1 MPEPR
6 KLFTMTEAEA
16 LAEHPADV
24 KLGSWEALKF
34 CLPWLKPYVR
44 KLTLI
49 TLADIG
55 LLALAFIPPWF
66 TTYMLDQALPN
77 KDWAMVWKIIGWFTF
92 LTVWMIVIKTA
103 RDYLYFYIELK
114 IQLDIRNRMY
124 RQIQRLSMNT
134 IDARP
139 VGQLVDRVL
148 IDSDRVGHTI
158 YRIIPTFLMVVQF
171 GLLFTYVSYIDPL
184 ITFIVTLFLIPW
196 TLLFHWVT
204 TIGRDIDRRR
214 LYCCEMRDATI
225 QQAAS
230 SFSITKSFGRERHE
244 INKHGHRATAVQRLG
259 NQNYLILV
267 WFEWA
272 TQKLI
277 PYAKT
282 TTVYLY
288 FMRKVVLGEMTLGMT
303 APMIAYLGQ
312 LNYPLER
319 IANFYNWVRQTM
331 VSTER
336 LMAFL
341 QVQPDVE
348 DKPGA
353 LRLVE
358 VKGDVQIQ
366 DLSFSRPNRGRV
378 LDGVTLDFPVGRT
391 TAIVGPSGAGKSTL
405 VSLVLRLH
413 DPETGRITIDGHD
426 LRDLHLETYLQKI
439 AVVQQE
445 TFIFGGTLANN
456 VKFGKPKAS
465 DDEIRAVLERV
476 GLGDW
481 LKTLPDG
488 LDQDLQSGHGL
499 SAGQKQRI
507 GIARALISN
516 PHFVILDEPTSAL
529 DGPTERAVMATIRD
543 VFGGMTVMLVSHRLH
558 TVASADQIA
567 VLDHGKLVEV
577 GTHAE
582 LSKAG
587 GVYAGLLGDYRKI
600 TGEAIKPVEEVLA

>member
-1 MPEPR
+1 MPDPR

-16 LAEHPADV
+16 LAEHPANV
-24 KLGSWEALKF
+24 QLGSWEALKF

-44 KLTLI
+44 KLVLI

-66 TTYMLDQALPN
+66 TTFMIDQALPG
-77 KDWAMVWKIIGWFTF
+77 KDWGQVWRIIGWFSL

-139 VGQLVDRVL
+139 VGLLVDRVL

-171 GLLFTYVSYIDPL
+171 GLLFAYVSYIDPL

-204 TIGRDIDRRR
+204 TIGREIDRRR
-214 LYCCEMRDATI
+214 LYCCEMRDSTI

-230 SFSITKSFGRERHE
+230 SFAITKSFGRERHE
-244 INKHGHRATAVQRLG
+244 ISKHGSRATAAQRLG

-272 TQKLI
+272 TQKLL

-341 QVQPDVE
+341 QVRPDVM
-348 DKPGA
+348 DKQGA
-353 LRLVE
+353 TRLSD
-358 VKGDVQIQ
+358 VKGEVRIREV
-366 DLSFSRPNRGRV
+366 SFSRPNRGRV
-378 LDGVTLDFPVGRT
+378 LEDISLSFEIGKT

-413 DPETGRITIDGHD
+413 DPESGSITVDGHD
-426 LRDLHLETYLQKI
+426 LRDLHLETYLRKI

-456 VKFGKPKAS
+456 VKFGKPDAA
-465 DDEIRAVLERV
+465 DDEIRTALERV
-476 GLGDW
+476 GLGEW
-481 LKTLPDG
+481 LATLPDG
-488 LDQDLQSGHGL
+488 LDQDLQSGNGL
-499 SAGQKQRI
+499 SVGQKQRI
-507 GIARALISN
+507 GIARALMSD
-516 PHFVILDEPTSAL
+516 PQFVILDEPTSAL
-529 DGPTERAVMATIRD
+529 DGPTERAVMATIQE
-543 VFGGMTVMLVSHRLH
+543 VFGGRTVMLVTHRLH
-558 TVASADQIA
+558 TVVRADQIA
-567 VLDHGKLVEV
+567 VLDHGKLVEL
-577 GTHAE
+577 GTHKE
-582 LSKAG
+582 LKGAG
-587 GVYAGLLGDYRKI
+587 GVYAKLI
-600 TGEAIKPVEEVLA
+600 GEYGRIIGEPALAGGAR